1 MWLVLLRPLRLQSK
15 ALPLQPSSP
24 LPSAVPGRPSPPRVP
39 PSFALQLRPLQ
50 LWDTS
55 SSHPQSLILKM
66 RRQGLQLLQL
76 KRQGWQPPLPQQL
89 QPPKL
94 PPLLLWEVCQA
105 APCCSA
111 WATGTRCSSL
121 LRS

>member
-15 ALPLQPSSP
+15 ALQLQPSWP
-24 LPSAVPGRPSPPRVP
+24 LRSAVPGRPSPPRVP

-55 SSHPQSLILKM
+55 SSHPQSLILKTKL
-66 RRQGLQLLQL
+66 QGLQLLLQKL
-76 KRQGWQPPLPQQL
+76 QGWQQQLPPQL

-94 PPLLLWEVCQA
+94 PPLLLWEVC
-105 APCCSA
+105 
-111 WATGTRCSSL
+111 
-121 LRS
+121 

>member
-1 MWLVLLRPLRLQSK
+1 MLLCLLTLLSK

-55 SSHPQSLILKM
+55 SSHPQSLILKVKL
-66 RRQGLQLLQL
+66 QGLQLQLL
-76 KRQGWQPPLPQQL
+76 KRQGWQQSQQL
-89 QPPKL
+89 QLQRLKL
-94 PPLLLWEVCQA
+94 LPLLLWARSPA
-105 APCCSA
+105 ALCFSVLR
-111 WATGTRCSSL
+111 TGTRRSSSL
-121 LRS
+121 HS